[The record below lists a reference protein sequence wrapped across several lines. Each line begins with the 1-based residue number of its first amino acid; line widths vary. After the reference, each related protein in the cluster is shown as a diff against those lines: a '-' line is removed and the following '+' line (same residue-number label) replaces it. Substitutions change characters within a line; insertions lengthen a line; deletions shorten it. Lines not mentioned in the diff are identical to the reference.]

1 MNVSRVEW
9 QCPRCGKRYAIP
21 AGTQPDVCPACAQA
35 AGATPPSAP
44 PPGYPQSAATGDSAQ
59 FQFDQMAPSGGH
71 ADFRHRR
78 RSGMDHVWWLLD
90 LRFERYLTPWIVRFT
105 WHAAL
110 ILGLGAIC
118 LWTIGS
124 LADLLSSPRPTS
136 PTGGEGGFQ
145 FAPDFLLEVLDTRL
159 ARHFVAWC
167 VQVLIIAFGLL
178 YVRVICEAVIVL
190 FHVSNT
196 LADIRRQLG
205 EAIQTF
211 GRKG

>member
-21 AGTQPDVCPACAQA
+21 AGTQPDVCPACSQA
-35 AGATPPSAP
+35 AGAPPA
-44 PPGYPQSAATGDSAQ
+44 GYPQAAATSDSAQ
-59 FQFDQMAPSGGH
+59 FQFDQVGPAGGH
-71 ADFRHRR
+71 IDHRHRR
-78 RSGMDHVWWLLD
+78 RTGMEHVWWLLD

-105 WHAAL
+105 WNAAL
-110 ILGLGAIC
+110 LLGLGAIC

-124 LADLLSSPRPTS
+124 LADLISSPAPAS
-136 PTGGEGGFQ
+136 PSGGGSGFR

-159 ARHFVAWC
+159 ARHALAWC
-167 VQVLIIAFGLL
+167 VQVIVVAFGLL

-196 LADIRRQLG
+196 LTEIRKQLG
-205 EAIQTF
+205 ETHP
-211 GRKG
+211 GP